1 MTTLGGNN
9 QSLFLPL
16 FSVSIACKAGTW
28 TWYLVPGLNSEIQTE
43 QQMVDAGLELGK
55 PSGTLSAAKSLETL
69 SPDTCLGV

>member
-1 MTTLGGNN
+1 MTTLGRNN

-16 FSVSIACKAGTW
+16 FSVSIACKAGSW
-28 TWYLVPGLNSEIQTE
+28 TWYLVPGLNSEI

-55 PSGTLSAAKSLETL
+55 PSGTVSAAKSLETL